1 MNDKTLEEEEK
12 RKHHRSLSQKWTAF
26 IKNTTLHGI
35 RNVLPSQRPKVSRVV
50 WTVVMLTFGAYFIYT
65 FYKAVNKYL
74 QYHTVTL
81 ITKNYEQ
88 NMSFPAVSICPDNLF
103 SRGKIMMQDDDP
115 FFAAQGLNMSACEVT
130 RELRQREMNN
140 MSCGLAMICCCA
152 FFGYKT
158 NPIYY
163 PNCTKQRRSALQKAI
178 EESGVL
184 FNMEEFFTVF
194 SPDSEE
200 MLSHYF
206 ACLFQWS
213 EDCSASDFETEVTQY
228 GICRTFNSG
237 KNNRSKVSYRGG
249 VSSGLAILLNVSQ
262 SDYTLGHK
270 IAQGFSI
277 SIHAQGESFN
287 GFDAAFSVM
296 PGTYATISLT
306 EQRFK
311 HLDRYGKKCKTM
323 KLKSFS
329 RYTTDGCLEE
339 CYAKR
344 YMEYCGCRPAGI
356 TGSSIE
362 VCQQKHA
369 DCLHGLGDTV
379 KCDCPVSCN
388 QTKYKAEISFS
399 KLLDHD
405 KTISIPV
412 SNWFSNVNGNSQD
425 FVYLI
430 VGFKSLSYELQEE
443 KLVYDIYAMFGEI
456 GGNMGL
462 LLGCSVL
469 TLCEFIEFLC
479 SVVAAKLCKRTN
491 ITPVTSVQ

>member
-1 MNDKTLEEEEK
+1 
-12 RKHHRSLSQKWTAF
+12 
-26 IKNTTLHGI
+26 
-35 RNVLPSQRPKVSRVV
+35 
-50 WTVVMLTFGAYFIYT
+50 
-65 FYKAVNKYL
+65 
-74 QYHTVTL
+74 
-81 ITKNYEQ
+81 
-88 NMSFPAVSICPDNLF
+88 
-103 SRGKIMMQDDDP
+103 MMQDDDP

-306 EQRFK
+306 EQRV
-311 HLDRYGKKCKTM
+311 G
-323 KLKSFS
+323 FS
-329 RYTTDGCLEE
+329 WF
-339 CYAKR
+339 
-344 YMEYCGCRPAGI
+344 
-356 TGSSIE
+356 
-362 VCQQKHA
+362 
-369 DCLHGLGDTV
+369 
-379 KCDCPVSCN
+379 
-388 QTKYKAEISFS
+388 ISF
-399 KLLDHD
+399 
-405 KTISIPV
+405 
-412 SNWFSNVNGNSQD
+412 
-425 FVYLI
+425 LI
-430 VGFKSLSYELQEE
+430 TCFLPSG
-443 KLVYDIYAMFGEI
+443 D
-456 GGNMGL
+456 
-462 LLGCSVL
+462 L
-469 TLCEFIEFLC
+469 T
-479 SVVAAKLCKRTN
+479 K
-491 ITPVTSVQ
+491 

>member
-1 MNDKTLEEEEK
+1 MLTWTARGALNVTNSATGQENALPPEIAQSVKNTRMNDKKLEEEEE
-12 RKHHRSLSQKWTAF
+12 RKHHRSLSQKWTPF
-26 IKNTTLHGI
+26 IENTTLHGI

-50 WTVVMLTFGAYFIYT
+50 WSVVMLTFGAYFTYT

-74 QYHTVTL
+74 QYYTVTL

-103 SRGKIMMQDDDP
+103 SRRKIMMQDDDP

-163 PNCTKQRRSALQKAI
+163 PNCTKQRRSALQKVI

-184 FNMEEFFTVF
+184 FNMEQFFSVF
-194 SPDSEE
+194 SPDSAE

-206 ACLFQWS
+206 GCLFQLS
-213 EDCSASDFETEVTQY
+213 KTCSHSDFETEVTQY
-228 GICRTFNSG
+228 GICHTFNSG

-287 GFDAAFSVM
+287 GFDEAFSVM
-296 PGTYATISLT
+296 PGTYATISLS
-306 EQRFK
+306 EQRVGLAYVF
-311 HLDRYGKKCKTM
+311 LDLM
-323 KLKSFS
+323 FLPS
-329 RYTTDGCLEE
+329 
-339 CYAKR
+339 
-344 YMEYCGCRPAGI
+344 
-356 TGSSIE
+356 
-362 VCQQKHA
+362 
-369 DCLHGLGDTV
+369 GDL
-379 KCDCPVSCN
+379 
-388 QTKYKAEISFS
+388 TK
-399 KLLDHD
+399 
-405 KTISIPV
+405 
-412 SNWFSNVNGNSQD
+412 
-425 FVYLI
+425 
-430 VGFKSLSYELQEE
+430 
-443 KLVYDIYAMFGEI
+443 
-456 GGNMGL
+456 
-462 LLGCSVL
+462 
-469 TLCEFIEFLC
+469 
-479 SVVAAKLCKRTN
+479 
-491 ITPVTSVQ
+491 

>member
-1 MNDKTLEEEEK
+1 MSHHATAAAFFYFQSVKHPKMNDKTLGEEEK

-50 WTVVMLTFGAYFIYT
+50 WSVVMLTFGAYFIYT

-74 QYHTVTL
+74 QYYTVTL

-103 SRGKIMMQDDDP
+103 SRRKIMMQDDDP

-228 GICRTFNSG
+228 GICRTFNSR

-306 EQRFK
+306 EQRV
-311 HLDRYGKKCKTM
+311 G
-323 KLKSFS
+323 FS
-329 RYTTDGCLEE
+329 WF
-339 CYAKR
+339 
-344 YMEYCGCRPAGI
+344 
-356 TGSSIE
+356 
-362 VCQQKHA
+362 
-369 DCLHGLGDTV
+369 
-379 KCDCPVSCN
+379 
-388 QTKYKAEISFS
+388 ISF
-399 KLLDHD
+399 
-405 KTISIPV
+405 
-412 SNWFSNVNGNSQD
+412 
-425 FVYLI
+425 LI
-430 VGFKSLSYELQEE
+430 KCFLPSG
-443 KLVYDIYAMFGEI
+443 D
-456 GGNMGL
+456 
-462 LLGCSVL
+462 L
-469 TLCEFIEFLC
+469 T
-479 SVVAAKLCKRTN
+479 K
-491 ITPVTSVQ
+491 